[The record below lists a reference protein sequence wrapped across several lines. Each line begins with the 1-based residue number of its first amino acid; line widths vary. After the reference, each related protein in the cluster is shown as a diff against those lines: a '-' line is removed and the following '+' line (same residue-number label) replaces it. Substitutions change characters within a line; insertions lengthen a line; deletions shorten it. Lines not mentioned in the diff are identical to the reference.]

1 MEAKKIL
8 IVGPAWVGD
17 MVMAQTLFKLIKARQ
32 PDAVIDV
39 LAPEWTRALLSRMPE
54 VHEAI
59 SLPIGHGQFG
69 LFKRIKTALS
79 LRKKGYD
86 EAIVLPN
93 SWKSALVP
101 FFAGIKKR
109 VGWVGESRYG
119 LLNDTRVLDEQKYPL
134 MIERFMALGL
144 DKAETLQKPY
154 CMPELV
160 VDQAGLQAALK
171 KHHLSTEK
179 PILAICPG
187 AEFGPSKRWPT
198 EYFSIVAN
206 QKLLQGYQVWLF
218 GSKNDMSMAEE
229 IQKQTDGRAVN
240 LAGLTSLDEAIDLLS
255 LVNMVV
261 SNDSGLMHIACALKK
276 SVIALYGSS
285 SPTFTPPLSSSVRI
299 LNLNLPC
306 GPCFKRECPLAH
318 WRCMLDLKPIMVLD
332 AIKQFETA

>member
-1 MEAKKIL
+1 METKKIL
-8 IVGPAWVGD
+8 IIGPAWVGD
-17 MVMAQTLFKLIKARQ
+17 MVMAQTLFKLIKTRE
-32 PDAVIDV
+32 PNTIIDV
-39 LAPEWTRALLSRMPE
+39 LAPDWTRALLSRMPE

-59 SLPIGHGQFG
+59 SLPIAHGQFG
-69 LFKRIKTALS
+69 LFRRIKIARQ

-86 EAIVLPN
+86 ETIVLPN

-101 FFAGIKKR
+101 FLAGIKKR
-109 VGWVGESRYG
+109 VGWKGESRYG

-144 DKAETLQKPY
+144 SKSEILEKPY
-154 CMPELV
+154 PMPELI
-160 VDQAGLQAALK
+160 VDQTSLQAALK
-171 KHHLSTEK
+171 KYHLNTEK

-218 GSKNDMSMAEE
+218 GSKNDLSMAEE

-276 SVIALYGSS
+276 PLIALYGSS